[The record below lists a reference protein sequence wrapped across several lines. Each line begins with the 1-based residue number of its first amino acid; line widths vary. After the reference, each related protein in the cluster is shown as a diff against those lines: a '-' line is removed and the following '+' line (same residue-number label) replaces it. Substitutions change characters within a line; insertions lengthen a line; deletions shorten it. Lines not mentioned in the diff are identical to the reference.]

1 MITIS
6 RSGDQLTSQRL
17 SRPYINTYEDH
28 VMKSKLLAVA
38 CLIGM
43 VGCGGPP
50 PPPPPPGVVYVRSA
64 PPSEVVEVVPAQP
77 SAEHVW
83 IRGHYRWD
91 GVAAAYVWVPG
102 HWQQRPAGY
111 KRWVPGHW
119 YERNGAWYW
128 VEGHWRA

>member
-1 MITIS
+1 M
-6 RSGDQLTSQRL
+6 
-17 SRPYINTYEDH
+17 
-28 VMKSKLLAVA
+28 
-38 CLIGM
+38 
-43 VGCGGPP
+43 
-50 PPPPPPGVVYVRSA
+50 
-64 PPSEVVEVVPAQP
+64 
-77 SAEHVW
+77 W

-111 KRWVPGHW
+111 TRWVPGHW

>member
-1 MITIS
+1 
-6 RSGDQLTSQRL
+6 
-17 SRPYINTYEDH
+17 
-28 VMKSKLLAVA
+28 MKSKLLAVA

-43 VGCGGPP
+43 AGCGGPP

-111 KRWVPGHW
+111 TRWVPGHW